1 MRKWER
7 NIDKKWKEMKNNE
20 RTTACATRIR
30 PWDGRHLEGC
40 WNVALRPL
48 FLWSTTRMPNL
59 CLKHLPNFDWLWPS
73 AQEITN
79 WIILY
84 WPHLAIRS
92 ANRPPKRAPHAAKT
106 FPAGLCREC
115 HICHASMERLSL
127 SATFGNFRR
136 QIPYFR
142 ISHAFKSFQ
151 ISDPGLSQAT
161 KRDLT
166 WKCCRHSL
174 TASQPK
180 VPRIS
185 ASWWANPTES
195 TIKMW

>member
-1 MRKWER
+1 
-7 NIDKKWKEMKNNE
+7 MKNNE

-73 AQEITN
+73 VQEITN

-92 ANRPPKRAPHAAKT
+92 ANRPPKRAPHAAET

-115 HICHASMERLSL
+115 HICHASMEGLSL
-127 SATFGNFRR
+127 SATFGDK
-136 QIPYFR
+136 
-142 ISHAFKSFQ
+142 SHILEFHMPSNPFKSQ
-151 ISDPGLSQAT
+151 IQACPKPRSVTWHGSVAATASQP
-161 KRDLT
+161 
-166 WKCCRHSL
+166 HSL
-174 TASQPK
+174 TAQSSPDFGLLMSQSD
-180 VPRIS
+180 RIHD
-185 ASWWANPTES
+185 
-195 TIKMW
+195 